1 MPVKMPATKKPLKS
15 IKRCKWCSDDPLY
28 QKYHDTEWGV
38 PVHNDRKLFEK
49 IILEGA
55 QAGLSWIT
63 ILKKRAH
70 YRKVF
75 DKFNPEII
83 ARYNKRKIE
92 SLLNDAGI
100 VRNRLK
106 VEGTVKNAKAY
117 LKLRET
123 DGKLKDFVWD
133 FVDGEPIIN
142 KWETL
147 KDIPVTTDISI
158 AMSKALKQRGFTF
171 VGPTICYSFMQ
182 SMGLVND
189 HSTECFRYKEIN
201 NLTKKK

>member
-1 MPVKMPATKKPLKS
+1 MPTAVNKEKHSCSWCGSDPA
-15 IKRCKWCSDDPLY
+15 Y
-28 QKYHDTEWGV
+28 VKYHDTEWGV
-38 PVHNDRKLFEK
+38 PVYNDRKLFEK

-63 ILKKRAH
+63 VLKKRAH

-92 SLLNDAGI
+92 SLLKDPGI
-100 VRNRLK
+100 IRNRLK
-106 VEGTVKNAKAY
+106 VEGTVKNARAY
-117 LKLRET
+117 LELREQQ
-123 DGKLKDFVWD
+123 GKFKDFVWD
-133 FVDGEPIIN
+133 FVDGQPIIN
-142 KWETL
+142 KWKSL
-147 KDIPVTTDISI
+147 KQMPATTDISI
-158 AMSKALKQRGFTF
+158 AMSKALKKRGFTF

-189 HSTECFRYKEIN
+189 HTIDCFRYKEIN
-201 NLTKKK
+201 KLIKNK

>member
-1 MPVKMPATKKPLKS
+1 MTNKT
-15 IKRCKWCSDDPLY
+15 RCEWLNEDPLY
-28 QKYHDTEWGV
+28 IRYHDKEWGV
-38 PVHNDRKLFEK
+38 PVYNDRKLFEK

-63 ILKKRAH
+63 VLKKRAH

-83 ARYNKRKIE
+83 ARYNKRKVE

-100 VRNRLK
+100 IRNRLK
-106 VEGTVKNAKAY
+106 VEGTIKNARAY
-117 LKLRET
+117 LQLRET
-123 DGKLKDFVWD
+123 EGKFKDFIWN
-133 FVDGEPIIN
+133 FVDGKPVVN
-142 KWETL
+142 KWKTL
-147 KDIPVTTDISI
+147 KQIPATTDISN
-158 AMSKALKQRGFTF
+158 AMSKELKKRGFTF

-189 HSTECFRYKEIN
+189 HTTNCFRYHEIN
-201 NLTKKK
+201 KLSK

>member
-1 MPVKMPATKKPLKS
+1 MEANKKV
-15 IKRCKWCSDDPLY
+15 KRCTWCGDDPLY
-28 QKYHDTEWGV
+28 IKYHDTEWGV
-38 PVHNDRKLFEK
+38 PVYNDRKLFEK

-63 ILKKRAH
+63 VLKKRAH

-92 SLLNDAGI
+92 SLLKDPGI
-100 VRNRLK
+100 IRNRLK
-106 VEGTVKNAKAY
+106 VEGTVKNARAF
-117 LKLRET
+117 LELREKE
-123 DGKLKDFVWD
+123 GKFKDFIWN

-142 KWETL
+142 KWKTL
-147 KDIPVTTDISI
+147 KQLPATTEISQT
-158 AMSKALKQRGFTF
+158 MSKELKKRGFTF

-182 SMGLVND
+182 SMGLIND
-189 HSTECFRYKEIN
+189 HTTDCFRHKEIN
-201 NLTKKK
+201 KIIKDKG

>member
-1 MPVKMPATKKPLKS
+1 MNAKTVTKDQHTCP
-15 IKRCKWCSDDPLY
+15 WCGTEPIY
-28 QKYHDTEWGV
+28 VKYHNTEWGV
-38 PVHNDRKLFEK
+38 PVYNDRKLFEK
-49 IILEGA
+49 LILEGA

-75 DKFNPEII
+75 DKFKPEII
-83 ARYNKRKIE
+83 ARYDKRKIE
-92 SLLNDAGI
+92 ALLNDAGI

-106 VEGTVKNAKAY
+106 VEGTVKNARAY
-117 LKLRET
+117 LELREHQ
-123 DGKLKDFVWD
+123 GKLSDFVWD
-133 FVDGEPIIN
+133 FVDGTPIIN
-142 KWETL
+142 KWKTHSQL
-147 KDIPVTTDISI
+147 PATTDISY

-189 HSTECFRYKEIN
+189 HTTDCFRYKEIN
-201 NLTKKK
+201 KLIKDQKK

>member
-1 MPVKMPATKKPLKS
+1 MAQKKS
-15 IKRCKWCSDDPLY
+15 TQETSCSHKRCTWPGNEPVY
-28 QKYHDTEWGV
+28 VKYHDTEWGV
-38 PVHNDRKLFEK
+38 PVYNDRKLFEK
-49 IILEGA
+49 LILEGA

-75 DKFNPEII
+75 DRFNPEII

-92 SLLNDAGI
+92 SLLKDPGI

-106 VEGTVKNAKAY
+106 VEGTVKNARAY
-117 LKLRET
+117 LELREKE
-123 DGKLKDFVWD
+123 GKFKDFIWD

-142 KWETL
+142 KWKTL
-147 KDIPVTTDISI
+147 KQLPAVTDISKD
-158 AMSKALKQRGFTF
+158 MSKALKKRGFTF

-189 HSTECFRYKEIN
+189 HTTDCFRYKEIN
-201 NLTKKK
+201 KLNK

>member
-1 MPVKMPATKKPLKS
+1 MATREINTCP
-15 IKRCKWCSDDPLY
+15 WCGTDPLY
-28 QKYHDTEWGV
+28 VKYHNTEWGV
-38 PVHNDRKLFEK
+38 PVYNDRKLFEK

-75 DKFNPEII
+75 DKFNPEMI

-92 SLLNDAGI
+92 TLLNDAGI

-106 VEGTVKNAKAY
+106 VEGTVKIARAF
-117 LKLRET
+117 LELRVKE
-123 DGKLKDFVWD
+123 GKFKDFIWD
-133 FVDGEPIIN
+133 FVDGKPIIN
-142 KWETL
+142 KWKNL
-147 KDIPVTTDISI
+147 KQIPVTTDISNQ
-158 AMSKALKQRGFTF
+158 MSKALKKRGFTF

-189 HSTECFRYKEIN
+189 HTTDCFRYKEIN
-201 NLTKKK
+201 NLIKETDK